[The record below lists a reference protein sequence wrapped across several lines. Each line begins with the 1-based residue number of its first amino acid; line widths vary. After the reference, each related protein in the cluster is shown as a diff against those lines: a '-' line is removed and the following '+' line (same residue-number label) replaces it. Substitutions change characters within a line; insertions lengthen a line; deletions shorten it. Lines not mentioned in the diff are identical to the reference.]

1 MKGYIHSF
9 DTFGTV
15 DGPGIRF
22 VVFLQGCPL
31 RCAYCHNPDTWSIGT
46 GPVFTVE
53 EVLLKFE
60 KTSDFTKG
68 GITVT
73 GGEPL
78 LQIEFVTEL
87 FKQAKTRGI
96 HTALDT
102 SGVTF
107 NKKNTAKF
115 DELMSVTDLV
125 LLDIKHIDK
134 KAHILLT
141 GVDNEPIL
149 QFAQYLSD
157 INKDIWI
164 RHVIIE
170 GRTLDDGALFRLGL
184 FLAKLGNIRALDF
197 IPYHRMGEEKYKEL
211 NMKYPVEGVPAT
223 NTEQVEYALK
233 QAIKGIRAGK
243 IDDKSNDN

>member
-1 MKGYIHSF
+1 MNGNIHSF

-22 VVFLQGCPL
+22 VIFLQGCPL
-31 RCAYCHNPDTWSIGT
+31 RCLYCHNPDTWET
-46 GPVFTVE
+46 GVGSVMSVD
-53 EVLLKFE
+53 EVIDKFNN
-60 KTSDFTKG
+60 TSEFTKG

-78 LQIEFVTEL
+78 LQIDFVTEL
-87 FKQAKTRGI
+87 FKRAKSEGI
-96 HTALDT
+96 HTTLDT

-107 NKKNTAKF
+107 NMKDIARF

-134 KAHILLT
+134 KVHALLT

-157 INKDIWI
+157 INKDVWI
-164 RHVIIE
+164 RHVIIKNH
-170 GRTLDDGALFRLGL
+170 TLDDEYLFRLGL
-184 FLAKLGNIRALDF
+184 FLTKLKNIKALDF
-197 IPYHRMGEEKYKEL
+197 IPYHRMGENKYKEL
-211 NMKYPVEGVPAT
+211 NLAYPLEGVPAT
-223 NTEQVEYALK
+223 SNEQVAYALK
-233 QAIKGIRAGK
+233 QVMIGIKEGK
-243 IDDKSNDN
+243 NNKI